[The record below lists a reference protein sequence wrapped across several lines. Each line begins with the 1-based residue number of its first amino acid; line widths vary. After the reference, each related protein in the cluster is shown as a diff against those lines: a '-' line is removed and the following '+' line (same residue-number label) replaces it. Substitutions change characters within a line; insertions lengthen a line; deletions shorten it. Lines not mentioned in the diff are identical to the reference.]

1 MQDDFRYKLL
11 QVFFNF
17 KYVKNRFQA
26 YFMFQEYQENFN
38 IVLGGRERRMEDLF
52 TQTIRLIHERYI
64 DELLEDEQALGG
76 GGGVD

>member
-1 MQDDFRYKLL
+1 
-11 QVFFNF
+11 
-17 KYVKNRFQA
+17 
-26 YFMFQEYQENFN
+26 MFQEYQENFN